1 MMKKLGTLLLI
12 IYSLGSGLYAQEAQR
27 DLLQGGDSIVTE
39 KAVLLD
45 TLDAVRGN
53 ARAAGDS
60 AVTLKDVIDIQADSL
75 LLEIERAAVHFE
87 DSVNHLKDSLMKA
100 KIMRQAAESKPLPEV
115 IAFKNLIKNYRTY
128 FSEWEDRWDDL
139 YLQITGI
146 RSDANFYKL
155 AMPATYYRAPIEQSM
170 SIEGWKPVIPFVQD
184 DYREKDI
191 QNLPDLR
198 RSAKVDNYI
207 NRQLL
212 NFYVQY
218 PSLVKQNEAVL
229 EGVEPL
235 SGNLVIQN
243 RKKEKVRS
251 MAHRE
256 KVDKVDEQ
264 DLLVIKPNFW
274 KFTGD
279 SYLQFSQNYISRNWY
294 KGGESTKS
302 MLAGFTWTANYDDR
316 QGIQFENKIEWKLG
330 FVTAPSDTLHSYKAN
345 NDMLRLTS
353 KLGLRA
359 FGTWYYTISGEFKTQ
374 FFSNYE
380 TNSDNLVSAFFS
392 PAELNVGLGMDYK
405 YTKDGVCNLS
415 VLINPLNYT
424 LYSVAND
431 RIDPTKFNIKAGNKR
446 KSVWGSRLE
455 ATLSWKIIKNLTWD
469 SRFSYTTNYEK
480 AVGEW
485 ENTFTFAFNRFLS
498 TKLFVHGR
506 FDDSVPRVEDLSYLQ
521 LQELLSFGLNYT
533 W

>member
-1 MMKKLGTLLLI
+1 
-12 IYSLGSGLYAQEAQR
+12 
-27 DLLQGGDSIVTE
+27 
-39 KAVLLD
+39 
-45 TLDAVRGN
+45 
-53 ARAAGDS
+53 
-60 AVTLKDVIDIQADSL
+60 
-75 LLEIERAAVHFE
+75 
-87 DSVNHLKDSLMKA
+87 
-100 KIMRQAAESKPLPEV
+100 
-115 IAFKNLIKNYRTY
+115 
-128 FSEWEDRWDDL
+128 
-139 YLQITGI
+139 
-146 RSDANFYKL
+146 
-155 AMPATYYRAPIEQSM
+155 
-170 SIEGWKPVIPFVQD
+170 
-184 DYREKDI
+184 
-191 QNLPDLR
+191 
-198 RSAKVDNYI
+198 
-207 NRQLL
+207 
-212 NFYVQY
+212 
-218 PSLVKQNEAVL
+218 
-229 EGVEPL
+229 
-235 SGNLVIQN
+235 
-243 RKKEKVRS
+243 
-251 MAHRE
+251 
-256 KVDKVDEQ
+256 
-264 DLLVIKPNFW
+264 
-274 KFTGD
+274 
-279 SYLQFSQNYISRNWY
+279 
-294 KGGESTKS
+294 

-446 KSVWGSRLE
+446 ESVWGSRLE